1 MRANIRQ
8 ITIFISF
15 RKNNSKICIAVIN
28 EQIPLAI
35 KEQLVDTKR
44 GNTLLTE
51 NDIPPDWDINRLLSF
66 IMTIQENIPDRSQ
79 SHFLPPHEL
88 QRPRAT
94 VGHPEASTAGT
105 GDLDANFAAF
115 RLLGHEQADVTN
127 IYLAAVRGG
136 KHIEV

>member
-15 RKNNSKICIAVIN
+15 RKNNIKICIAVIN
-28 EQIPLAI
+28 EQIPLAM
-35 KEQLVDTKR
+35 KEQLANTKC
-44 GNTLLTE
+44 GNTLLTA
-51 NDIPPDWDINRLLSF
+51 NDIPTGWDIHRLLSY
-66 IMTIQENIPDRSQ
+66 IMTQENIPDRSQ

-94 VGHPEASTAGT
+94 VGHPEAPTAGT